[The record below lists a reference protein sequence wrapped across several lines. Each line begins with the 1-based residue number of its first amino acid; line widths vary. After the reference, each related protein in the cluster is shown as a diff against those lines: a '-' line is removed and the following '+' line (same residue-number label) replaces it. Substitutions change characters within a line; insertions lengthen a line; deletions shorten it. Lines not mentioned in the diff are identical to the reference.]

1 MALVL
6 CDHGGVL
13 TNPYF
18 TCTDTGEL
26 YRLIDENPWA
36 TLVASTSDGLRASHY
51 PVIRDGDEL
60 LTHVG
65 KQDERILELGSG
77 DLLVI
82 VQGAHGYIPSRWL
95 PEGEFV
101 PTWNHVTAHLTCSV
115 EVLSPEDNFA
125 ALCELVRR
133 CEGARPARPLED
145 YGDEAWRAARG
156 SLGLRL
162 RVRSFTMIRK
172 LSQNKPL
179 DVVQNLVSELRQ
191 HPHDRHGLL
200 AAEMERAAASRD
212 GLAERFR
219 DAVTSALREART
231 TGYRPA
237 RFMRNL
243 VTEGAVAA
251 AKRHLSDP
259 ATAAEL
265 DALIPAE
272 QLGDSV
278 EATVSLP
285 WFAALFSEDELGEA
299 RERLASRGFDP
310 ELLAANPPPWA
321 RN

>member
-1 MALVL
+1 M
-6 CDHGGVL
+6 L

-18 TCTDTGEL
+18 TCTDTDEL

-36 TLVASTSDGLRASHY
+36 TLVASTADGLRASHY
-51 PVIRDGDEL
+51 PVIRDGEVL

-65 KQDERILELGSG
+65 KQDERVLDLGGG

-82 VQGAHGYIPSRWL
+82 VQGPHGYIPSRWL
-95 PEGEFV
+95 PDGEFV

-125 ALCELVRR
+125 VLCELVRR
-133 CEGARPARPLED
+133 CEGGRPARPLED
-145 YGDEAWRAARG
+145 YGDAAWRAARG

-162 RVRSFTMIRK
+162 RVRSFAMIRK

-179 DVVQNLVSELRQ
+179 DVVQNLVNELRQ
-191 HPHDRHGLL
+191 HPYDRHRLL

-219 DAVTSALREART
+219 DAVTSGLREARQQ
-231 TGYRPA
+231 GYRPA
-237 RFMRNL
+237 QFMRDL
-243 VTEGAVAA
+243 VTDGAVAA

-259 ATAAEL
+259 ATADEL
-265 DALIPAE
+265 DALSRAD
-272 QLGDSV
+272 QLRLSI

-285 WFAALFSEDELGEA
+285 WFSALFSGSELQLA
-299 RERLASRGFDP
+299 RERLSSRGFDP
-310 ELLAANPPPWA
+310 DRLAANPPPWA
-321 RN
+321 RS

>member
-1 MALVL
+1 M
-6 CDHGGVL
+6 CDDGGVL

-18 TCTDTGEL
+18 TCTDTEEL

-36 TLVASTSDGLRASHY
+36 TLVASTAAGLRASHY
-51 PVIRDGDEL
+51 PVIRDGEDL

-65 KQDERILELGSG
+65 KQDQRVLELGGG

-82 VQGAHGYIPSRWL
+82 VQGPHGYIPSRWL

-125 ALCELVRR
+125 VLCELVHR
-133 CEGARPARPLED
+133 CEGGQPARPLEN

-162 RVRSFTMIRK
+162 RVQSFTMIRK

-179 DVVQNLVSELRQ
+179 DVVQNLISELRQ
-191 HPHDRHGLL
+191 HPYDRHRLL
-200 AAEMERAAASRD
+200 AAEMERAASARD

-219 DAVTSALREART
+219 DAVTSALREARKP
-231 TGYRPA
+231 GYRPA
-237 RFMRNL
+237 RFMRDL

-251 AKRHLSDP
+251 AKRHLADP
-259 ATAAEL
+259 ASADEL
-265 DALIPAE
+265 DALALAE
-272 QLGDSV
+272 QLGDSI
-278 EATVSLP
+278 EATALLP
-285 WFAALFSEDELGEA
+285 WFAALFSEDELGAA
-299 RERLASRGFDP
+299 RERLVSRGFDP
-310 ELLAANPPPWA
+310 NLLAANPPPWA
-321 RN
+321 RS